1 MEPDFPSN
9 SRHPQRT
16 SPTTTPTPG
25 REEEKKVQRVVPGQV
40 TRRKMSRGRRMTQ
53 NLLGDDVQNIWGWM
67 FGDVLIPAAR
77 DMIADALTGG
87 IERAIFG
94 ENTGP
99 TRSRSRGRST
109 GGPVPY
115 NMLSS
120 RGTTRREEPRRDQ
133 GRRSR
138 QSHTLD
144 EVLIP
149 TRVAA
154 DEVLNRLDY
163 YCEQY
168 GHVSV
173 ADYYELCGISGNW
186 TDDKWGWTDV
196 RDAYVSRTRGGD
208 YIVNLPKPE
217 SLD

>member
-1 MEPDFPSN
+1 MDPAFPSN
-9 SRHPQRT
+9 SRETPRQ
-16 SPTTTPTPG
+16 SAPTP
-25 REEEKKVQRVVPGQV
+25 REEEKRVQRVVPGQV
-40 TRRKMSRGRRMTQ
+40 TRRKTPLGKRMSQ
-53 NLLGDDVQNIWGWM
+53 NLIGGDVQSVWGWM

-94 ENTGP
+94 ESHGP
-99 TRSRSRGRST
+99 SRGRSRSRS
-109 GGPVPY
+109 GGPIPY
-115 NMLSS
+115 NMMSS
-120 RGTTRREEPRRDQ
+120 RGTTRRDEPRRNES
-133 GRRSR
+133 RRSR

-154 DEVLNRLDY
+154 DEVLDRLDY
-163 YCEQY
+163 YCDKY

-208 YIVNLPKPE
+208 YLVNLPKPE
-217 SLD
+217 PLD